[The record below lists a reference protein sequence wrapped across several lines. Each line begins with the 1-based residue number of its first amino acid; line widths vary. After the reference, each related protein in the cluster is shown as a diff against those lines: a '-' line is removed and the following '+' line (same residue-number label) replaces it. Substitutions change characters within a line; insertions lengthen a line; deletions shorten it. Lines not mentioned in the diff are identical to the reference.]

1 VALVR
6 LSATGAHPEGAP
18 SLSVWNSYEAAVYGG
33 ERRADKEH
41 ISLRVRRCSMSVD

>member
-18 SLSVWNSYEAAVYGG
+18 SYQSGTLFETAVYGG

-41 ISLRVRRCSMSVD
+41 ISLRVRRCSMSVS